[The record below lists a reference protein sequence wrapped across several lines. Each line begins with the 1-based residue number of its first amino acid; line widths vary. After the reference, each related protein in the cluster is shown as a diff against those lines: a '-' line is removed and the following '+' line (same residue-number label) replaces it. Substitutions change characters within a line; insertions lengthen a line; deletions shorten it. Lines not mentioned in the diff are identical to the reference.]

1 MTFLFAIALAL
12 AIPCSS
18 SLSEPWR
25 GDQGEGDW
33 KLTAT
38 DYVKGSIWPKPQ
50 LYNTSGN
57 VYSLT
62 SNEFS
67 FESTGESSDVLTEA
81 LARYKGLVFPDSN
94 EKPKAGLPQITKL
107 TVKVEEKYAPQSLE
121 SDESCKLIDNF
132 LHDSMYY

>member
-50 LYNTSGN
+50 LYNASGN

-81 LARYKGLVFPDSN
+81 LARYKGLVFPDSS

-107 TVKVEEKYAPQSLE
+107 SVKVEEKYAPQSLE